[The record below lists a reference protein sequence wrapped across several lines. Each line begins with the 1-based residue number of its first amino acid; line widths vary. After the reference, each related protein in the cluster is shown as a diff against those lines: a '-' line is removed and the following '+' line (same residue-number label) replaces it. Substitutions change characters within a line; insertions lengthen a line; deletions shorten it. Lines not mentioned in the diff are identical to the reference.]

1 MRILYP
7 NSGSHSRYCSQQHGT
22 EVWAQR
28 KGKTHAQ
35 ALAQNSPSPR
45 CVQGL
50 PGPRMRDSPPSPW
63 PPPLEPWRLGLSPSD
78 PTEPQL
84 QSPQP
89 RLGGSVS
96 PSQVSRCHF
105 WLARVSEMDG
115 SGSLWTKVGRL
126 PPPGPPPTPHL
137 MLPLPRSSST
147 SKGEQDG
154 NPKGRKERRERGS
167 SGSRESS
174 LEERCLAVLQDYY
187 LYTRFIHQESGKCT
201 V

>member
-7 NSGSHSRYCSQQHGT
+7 NSGSRPRYCSQQHGT

-35 ALAQNSPSPR
+35 ALVQNSPSPR

-50 PGPRMRDSPPSPW
+50 PGPRMRPPPPSPW

-96 PSQVSRCHF
+96 ASQVSRCHF
-105 WLARVSEMDG
+105 WLARVSGMDG
-115 SGSLWTKVGRL
+115 SGSLWIKVGRL

-137 MLPLPRSSST
+137 MLPLPRSPST

-154 NPKGRKERRERGS
+154 NPKGRKERRERG
-167 SGSRESS
+167 GQAVHANQASR
-174 LEERCLAVLQDYY
+174 
-187 LYTRFIHQESGKCT
+187 T
-201 V
+201 VV